1 MSNSWQ
7 QNVPANPA
15 LVQWRCSEIM
25 AIQQQAQYCL
35 CLQQTSV
42 TAVLLTNASAYLP
55 IGLAVGV

>member
-15 LVQWRCSEIM
+15 LGSCSEIM
-25 AIQQQAQYCL
+25 AIQQQVQYCL